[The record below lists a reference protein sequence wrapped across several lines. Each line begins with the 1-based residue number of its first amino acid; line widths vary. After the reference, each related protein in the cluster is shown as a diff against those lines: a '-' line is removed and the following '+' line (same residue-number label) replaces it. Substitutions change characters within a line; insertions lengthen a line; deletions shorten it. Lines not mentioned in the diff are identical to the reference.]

1 MSTPTPQESGQ
12 SRAPLDT
19 GDAAARARAQE
30 QEVRRE
36 ADSIERRVGFQMLG
50 LGWQMSTEVIA
61 GAALGWGVDHFF
73 GTGPKGVMI
82 GALVGVVVAIYSLVH
97 GGLRLYK
104 SVDRA
109 DAMRKQARETVAR
122 ASGTSAAPRGA
133 DPGSGSHHRREGGES

>member
-1 MSTPTPQESGQ
+1 VSTPKPQESGH
-12 SRAPLDT
+12 SRVPLET

-30 QEVRRE
+30 QDVRRE

-82 GALVGVVVAIYSLVH
+82 GALVGVVVAIYSLVR

-109 DAMRKQARETVAR
+109 DAMRKQARENAEKAR
-122 ASGTSAAPRGA
+122 QSG
-133 DPGSGSHHRREGGES
+133 DGS

>member
-1 MSTPTPQESGQ
+1 MTTPTPQESGH
-12 SRAPLDT
+12 SRAPLES
-19 GDAAARARAQE
+19 GDAATRARAKE

-61 GAALGWGVDHFF
+61 GAALGWGVDYFF
-73 GTGPKGVMI
+73 GTGPKGVTI
-82 GALVGVVVAIYSLVH
+82 GSLVGVAVAIYSLVR

-109 DAMRKQARETVAR
+109 DAMRKQAREATAR
-122 ASGTSAAPRGA
+122 ATGSGTASGNA
-133 DPGSGSHHRREGGES
+133 DAQSDRRVTGEDS

>member
-1 MSTPTPQESGQ
+1 MLQPHDSGPSGAPPESGD
-12 SRAPLDT
+12 S
-19 GDAAARARAQE
+19 AARARAAE
-30 QEVRRE
+30 QKVRRE

-73 GTGPKGVMI
+73 GTAPKGVLV
-82 GALVGVVVAIYSLVH
+82 GSLVGVVVAIYSLVR

-109 DAMRKQARETVAR
+109 DAMRKQARQAAER
-122 ASGTSAAPRGA
+122 ADGSAAPSG
-133 DPGSGSHHRREGGES
+133 DSGPGSG

>member
-12 SRAPLDT
+12 SRAPLDA
-19 GDAAARARAQE
+19 GDAADRARAAE

-82 GALVGVVVAIYSLVH
+82 GALVGVVVAISSLVR
-97 GGLRLYK
+97 GGLLLYK

-109 DAMRKQARETVAR
+109 DAMRKQAREAAAR
-122 ASGTSAAPRGA
+122 ASGSEPGSRSAASRTTPDR
-133 DPGSGSHHRREGGES
+133 PGRDS

>member
-1 MSTPTPQESGQ
+1 MSTPTPQESGH
-12 SRAPLDT
+12 SRVAPGS
-19 GDAAARARAQE
+19 GDAVARARAQE

-82 GALVGVVVAIYSLVH
+82 GALVGVVVAIYSLVR

-109 DAMRKQARETVAR
+109 DAMRKQAREAAAR
-122 ASGTSAAPRGA
+122 ASGADLGPRSAAAQVDQERTEQGP
-133 DPGSGSHHRREGGES
+133 

>member
-1 MSTPTPQESGQ
+1 MPLES
-12 SRAPLDT
+12 

-30 QEVRRE
+30 REVRRE

-73 GTGPKGVMI
+73 GTGPKGVMV
-82 GALVGVVVAIYSLVH
+82 GALVGVAVAIYSLVR
-97 GGLRLYK
+97 GGLRLYR

-109 DAMRKQARETVAR
+109 DAMRRQAREAAAR
-122 ASGTSAAPRGA
+122 ASGAEA
-133 DPGSGSHHRREGGES
+133 GSHGAGAPPGQDGTGPDR